1 MVWLGDAEANTHWS
15 NVVDQFEPLVAPRE
29 VTKLIEWRNEYV
41 AGIRSIYKR
50 RRKLGVHLAFT
61 GRSKGVPPDSATA
74 AAAVTAGGV
83 SLPLSPRS
91 SASGSGP
98 TALTPIQVVG
108 GGVDVI
114 TSFVDQCN
122 MFTDTLSILEALKQ
136 NVAEELAFESEKMM
150 EIISVQARMSAH
162 IVILSYPLLP
172 DPLAMA
178 TELMR
183 RQNLT
188 SYRRAVHHT

>member
-98 TALTPIQVVG
+98 TALTPIQAVG